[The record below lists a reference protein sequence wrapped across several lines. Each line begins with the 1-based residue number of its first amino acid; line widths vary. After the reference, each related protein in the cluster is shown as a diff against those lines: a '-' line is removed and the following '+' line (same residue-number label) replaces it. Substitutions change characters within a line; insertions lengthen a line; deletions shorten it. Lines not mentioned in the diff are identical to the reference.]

1 MLCVYTILW
10 FYAKNQPKFTP
21 HDRSLDPPLLTAP
34 KIFPVG
40 LNGGPTRKCP
50 GPPHAPVFKKS
61 WLRHCFRP
69 HFQKWEGAIPPPA
82 PSRLLRLWRWPGMT
96 RTFHFYDV
104 YNAKPGSLLRVK
116 YTTVFRSCIFLHHHH
131 KSASQSEMNWRNRKK
146 LFETYARYRHKQITV
161 DKASLSVFEE

>member
-1 MLCVYTILW
+1 MQKNSVFRCFVCTQFCG

-50 GPPHAPVFKKS
+50 GPPHAPVVEKS

-69 HFQKWEGAIPPPA
+69 YFQKWEGGHRPHLPA
-82 PSRLLRLWRWPGMT
+82 LGSYAYGGDQQWHVRFIFMT
-96 RTFHFYDV
+96 YTMPNLVHCYMSNIQRFLD
-104 YNAKPGSLLRVK
+104 RVFFC
-116 YTTVFRSCIFLHHHH
+116 TTITKVRHNLKWTDETEKNFL
-131 KSASQSEMNWRNRKK
+131 K
-146 LFETYARYRHKQITV
+146 LTQDFVISK
-161 DKASLSVFEE
+161 